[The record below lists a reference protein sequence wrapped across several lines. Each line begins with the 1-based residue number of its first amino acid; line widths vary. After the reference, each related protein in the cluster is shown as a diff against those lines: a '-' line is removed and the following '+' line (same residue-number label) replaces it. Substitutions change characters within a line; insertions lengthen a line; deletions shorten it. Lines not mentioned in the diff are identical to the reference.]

1 MMLWYSCI
9 FGTTRNIIFSLRSIS
24 IAHIPIANNV
34 SLICYEAIMLLKICF
49 QAVHRFRKAKFFW
62 NLIICPIKKRDLKF
76 SLRSETDI
84 RSICTFVR
92 YIFSKNETSNPPTPL
107 RSQKVRSIYT
117 FICTLFFQQT
127 RTQVPP
133 LQSHTYV
140 QFIPFIRYI
149 FKSKKK
155 CIPLEISE
163 IRKYKGFLYMFGGF
177 SRLKF
182 LHCQRLIL
190 ETLLHTRQWC
200 VCVCRSSLTFRYG

>member
-92 YIFSKNETSNPPTPL
+92 YIFSKNETSNPPHPPTK
-107 RSQKVRSIYT
+107 SKST
-117 FICTLFFQQT
+117 FHLHVYLYVIFSTNENSS
-127 RTQVPP
+127 PP
-133 LQSHTYV
+133 LPSFTYI
-140 QFIPFIRYI
+140 QFIPLYMMFSKVK
-149 FKSKKK
+149 KSV
-155 CIPLEISE
+155 
-163 IRKYKGFLYMFGGF
+163 FLYCEERNIKVF
-177 SRLKF
+177 
-182 LHCQRLIL
+182 CI
-190 ETLLHTRQWC
+190 
-200 VCVCRSSLTFRYG
+200 

>member
-92 YIFSKNETSNPPTPL
+92 YIFSKNETSNPPHPPTK
-107 RSQKVRSIYT
+107 SKST
-117 FICTLFFQQT
+117 FHLHVYLYVIFSTNENSS
-127 RTQVPP
+127 PP

-140 QFIPFIRYI
+140 QFIPFIL
-149 FKSKKK
+149 S
-155 CIPLEISE
+155 LNNIS
-163 IRKYKGFLYMFGGF
+163 F
-177 SRLKF
+177 
-182 LHCQRLIL
+182 
-190 ETLLHTRQWC
+190 T
-200 VCVCRSSLTFRYG
+200 SLVWREKWNDMS